1 MISSTTIPTIA
12 LENVDWNV
20 ILQTENFKVGELTN
34 LLIQGKDNYELLKI
48 DGNKIYSQ
56 FHTNNQKYLIEEQI
70 SNSLNTIV
78 SNYYNITDGNKTC
91 LGQTKTIIKEASE
104 NSHTI
109 QILENGSE
117 VDYQYI

>member
-12 LENVDWNV
+12 LENVDLNV
-20 ILQTENFKVGELTN
+20 ILQTENFKVGGLTN

-78 SNYYNITDGNKTC
+78 SNYYNTTDGNKHVQDKQK
-91 LGQTKTIIKEASE
+91 L
-104 NSHTI
+104 
-109 QILENGSE
+109 L
-117 VDYQYI
+117 